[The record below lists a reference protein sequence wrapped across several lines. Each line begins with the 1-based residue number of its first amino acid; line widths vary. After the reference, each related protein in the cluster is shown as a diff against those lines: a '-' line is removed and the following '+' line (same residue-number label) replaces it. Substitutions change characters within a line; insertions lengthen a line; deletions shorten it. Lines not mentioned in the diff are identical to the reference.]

1 MPDRYYHHA
10 QIQQVVAI
18 IRHYNH
24 LEGAITVA
32 SFGDELAIGRKL
44 AVQILEFFDRSGF
57 TRRKSDAHILRDKGL
72 FE

>member
-1 MPDRYYHHA
+1 MRKFNKLSPLFD
-10 QIQQVVAI
+10 I
-18 IRHYNH
+18 IIILR
-24 LEGAITVA
+24 GAITVT